1 MVRAALLGTAAL
13 VAALAVA
20 APVSTAAGNAVQREA
35 SLERSIVDRIN
46 VIRAGH
52 GLRPLAL
59 STRLR
64 AAAVVHTR
72 SLANRGIFQHESP
85 DGSPFHERVG
95 RYYGTEGFRSW
106 AVGEN
111 LVFNSAPL
119 DAERAVKAW
128 LDSPPHRKNLLSPGW
143 REIGVGALLVR
154 NAPGIYRGGTVV
166 IATADFG
173 TRSR

>member
-1 MVRAALLGTAAL
+1 MVRAAILGTAAL

-20 APVSTAAGNAVQREA
+20 APVSTAAGNAVQRES

-46 VIRAGH
+46 EVRNEN
-52 GLRPLAL
+52 GLRPLTL
-59 STRLR
+59 STSLQ

-72 SLANRGIFQHESP
+72 TLAQRGIFQHESP
-85 DGSPFHERVG
+85 DGSPFHKRVG
-95 RYYGTEGFRSW
+95 RYYGPDGFRTW

-119 DAERAVKAW
+119 NAERAVKAW
-128 LDSPPHRKNLLSPGW
+128 LDSPPHRKNLLNPTW

-154 NAPGIYRGGTVV
+154 KAPGVYHNSTVV

-173 TRSR
+173 ART